1 MTKNNK
7 KTFVTLFPRCNNT
20 ELLKDVG
27 MIPYHMHKIYGFD
40 SFIACYGED
49 DYQYLTSE
57 VKGLK
62 IDRISRIHNSVV
74 KDGIEYLKDNAFR
87 IDVLNVYHLIYSE
100 SFQWIR
106 TYKRLNP
113 QGKVYLKLDLDY
125 LGVSKHKSDSIILR
139 LIKKRVLMKCDLIS
153 AESDLISKE
162 ISELYHVPI
171 SLIPNGCYF
180 SDIPKQQTKKSNVF
194 LTVGRLGTK
203 QKATEILLEAFSKS
217 AKEHD
222 WKLKLVG
229 PIDASFEE
237 YKDKF
242 LQANADI
249 AERIKFTGNIVN
261 KEKLQS
267 EYEDAKVF
275 ILPSRWES
283 FGIVIAEAQ
292 INGCYIIT
300 TDVVPPA
307 QEIINAGRFG
317 KIISTDDVNSLANN
331 MIEIAKND
339 VSEKMSDDIR
349 IFALERYDWSKICR
363 KIFEEL
369 Y

>member
-1 MTKNNK
+1 MMNNK

-27 MIPYHMHKIYGFD
+27 MIPYYMHEIYGFD
-40 SFIACYGED
+40 SYIACYGDD

-62 IDRISRIHNSVV
+62 IARIDRVYNIVV
-74 KDGIEYLKDNAFR
+74 KDGIEYLKNNASR

-100 SFQWIR
+100 SFQWIK

-113 QGKVYLKLDLDY
+113 RGKVYLKLDMDF
-125 LGVSKHKSDSIILR
+125 LGVAKHKRDNILLR
-139 LIKKRVLMKCDLIS
+139 LLKKRILHKCDLIS
-153 AESDLISKE
+153 AESSFITKE
-162 ISELYHVPI
+162 ISKLYHIPV
-171 SLIPNGCYF
+171 SLVPNGCFFY
-180 SDIPKQQTKKSNVF
+180 DKLKKFKKNNVF

-229 PIDASFEE
+229 PIDASFGE

-242 LQANADI
+242 LQVNADI
-249 AERIKFTGNIVN
+249 AERIEFTGNIVN

-283 FGIVIAEAQ
+283 FGIVLAEAQ
-292 INGCYIIT
+292 INGCYILT
-300 TDVVPPA
+300 TDAVPPA

-317 KIISTDDVNSLANN
+317 RIINTDDVDSLAKN
-331 MIEIAKND
+331 MIAIANND
-339 VSEKMSDDIR
+339 VSEKTSDDIR
-349 IFALERYDWSKICR
+349 NFARERYDWNRICR